1 MDFDLI
7 NVLQTVLYAVL
18 VIASPILFVWLF
30 RFIKEGI
37 LFLKVRVEN
46 RYPEQYDMLY
56 GLAVEAV
63 AFAEQ
68 KGIGKLGKEKLEMA
82 IEYLQRELDVRGFD
96 EVDVSVLADKIE
108 AALQLEWNRFVEELK
123 PVE

>member
-30 RFIKEGI
+30 RLLGKGI
-37 LFLKVRVEN
+37 LFLKVYVDD

-56 GLAVEAV
+56 GFAVEAV

-68 KGIGKLGKEKLEMA
+68 KGIGELGEKKLEMA
-82 IEYLQRELDVRGFD
+82 IEYLQRELDARGFD

-108 AALQLEWNRFVEELK
+108 AALQLEWNRFVKELE
-123 PVE
+123 PAE